1 MSTKTTFKRIALVA
15 VAALGLGVLTSV
27 APATATPTGDT
38 ITLTAASK
46 TTTVGTETSTS
57 VRIDQICFAQNEYNV
72 VGAFPA
78 TYPAGSAL
86 AGTSVTLTAK
96 ADSVLE
102 ARIPA
107 GLADANVVRN
117 NNNVREVKVNCAA
130 AGAHRAYATIAFTPD
145 KAGTFTFTIKSVW
158 SDGSYALGGTT
169 TWTVVATAN
178 EPTAAATV
186 ITGFAAGT
194 GAGTDADGI
203 YAPKAAT
210 TSHVESVTVV
220 MKNSLTADTLTI
232 ASTPALTAT
241 VTGAGV
247 VSWASTGAAAG
258 KSISQTSAQL
268 STQNSKTAT
277 LYVFGDGMSGK
288 GTIEI
293 SYTNAAGTKT
303 VLGSTALTFYGSVAS
318 VKSVAYKPII
328 NGATTNAVYAMAYD
342 ADGTQVPAA
351 TLYATSDATTIVTQS
366 YSACTWDAATWASWC
381 DLTGSLLG
389 TANITVGTG
398 QYSTSTTNITAPAVA
413 VRSGLGVHA
422 TSKITLSFDK
432 TSYLPGESAVI
443 TVAVLDKNGLP
454 VADGTYD
461 LFTAATTASLAMA
474 QGTLPGTAVTGG
486 VTAGQVKI
494 GSTSTTRGKG
504 IATFT
509 VNVPVTEG
517 TVIVKGVNA
526 LDGLAS
532 TVVSASTV
540 VENATVNAAIAAAAD
555 AAAEATDASNA
566 ATDAANAA
574 AEAADAATAAAQD
587 ASDAVAALSTQ
598 VTTMIDALK
607 KQITALTNLVI
618 KIQKK
623 VKA

>member
-1 MSTKTTFKRIALVA
+1 MSTKTTFKRIALVT
-15 VAALGLGVLTSV
+15 VAALSFGVLTAV

-38 ITLTAASK
+38 INLTAASK
-46 TTTVGTETSTS
+46 TTTVGTSTSTS
-57 VRIDQICFAQNEYNV
+57 VRIDQLCFAANEYNV
-72 VGAFPA
+72 VAAFPA

-86 AGTSVTLTAK
+86 GGTSVTLVPK

-102 ARIPA
+102 TRIPA
-107 GLADANVVRN
+107 GLVDANVLVN
-117 NNNVREVKVNCAA
+117 GASGREVTLKCSA
-130 AGAHRAYATIAFTPD
+130 AGTHRAYATIAFQPD
-145 KAGTFTFTIKSVW
+145 KAGTYTFTIKSVW

-178 EPTAAATV
+178 EPTAAATT

-203 YAPKAAT
+203 YAPKTAT

-220 MKNSLTADTLTI
+220 MANSVSANTLTV

-247 VSWASTGAAAG
+247 VSWASTGAASG
-258 KSISQTSAQL
+258 KSISQTAGQL
-268 STQNSKTAT
+268 STQNSSTAT

-328 NGATTNAVYAMAYD
+328 NGAASNVVYAMAYD
-342 ADGTQVPAA
+342 ADGTQVPSAA
-351 TLYATSDATTIVTQS
+351 LYATSDATTIITAS
-366 YSACTWDAATWASWC
+366 YSSCAWDAATWASWC

-422 TSKITLSFDK
+422 TSKITMSFDK
-432 TSYLPGESAVI
+432 ASYLPGESAVI

-454 VADGTYD
+454 VADGTYA
-461 LFTAATTASLAMA
+461 LFTAATTSSLAMA
-474 QGTLPGTAVTGG
+474 QGTLPGTVATG
-486 VTAGQVKI
+486 VLAGEVKI
-494 GSTSTTRGKG
+494 GSTSSTRGKG
-504 IATFT
+504 IGTFT
-509 VNVPVTEG
+509 VNLPVTEG
-517 TVIVKGVNA
+517 TVIVKGTNA
-526 LDGLAS
+526 LDGLAA
-532 TVVSASTV
+532 TVVSATTV
-540 VENATVNAAIAAAAD
+540 VENATVNSAIAAAGD
-555 AAAEATDASNA
+555 AAAEATDAANA

-587 ASDAVAALSTQ
+587 AADAVAALSAQ
-598 VTTMIDALK
+598 VTTMMNAMKAQL
-607 KQITALTNLVI
+607 TSLTNLII